1 VTWKKVE
8 GYIKIQ
14 YAVIVTVAIILLACR
29 PVFAD
34 TPTAFGSG
42 FDVQDFYKPFRL
54 DEITPKNQ

>member
-1 VTWKKVE
+1 ME

-34 TPTAFGSG
+34 TPSAFGSG